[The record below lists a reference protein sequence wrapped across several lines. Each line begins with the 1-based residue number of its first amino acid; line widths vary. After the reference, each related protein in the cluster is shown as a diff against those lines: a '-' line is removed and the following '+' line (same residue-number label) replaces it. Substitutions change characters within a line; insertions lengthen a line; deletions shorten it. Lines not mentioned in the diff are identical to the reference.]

1 MSALSAWV
9 AAIFVAVVV
18 TIGAEL
24 LFSDTRMSKFIRSV
38 TATVTL
44 LIIVM
49 PLPLLIKSGFSGTR
63 DNVLEYN
70 PPLDESYI
78 DFVAG
83 KRLAA
88 VESALETELEKA
100 GIDGAKAEI
109 SGKTVNGETEIV
121 QVKINLTD
129 SVIDEKLGHINMNE
143 LAVTTTC
150 NYLGVEK
157 SKVIAYGQK
166 DR

>member
-1 MSALSAWV
+1 MTALSAWIT
-9 AAIFVAVVV
+9 AIFVAVVV

-24 LFSDTRMSKFIRSV
+24 LFSDTRMSKFIRSA

-44 LIIVM
+44 LIIVI
-49 PLPLLIKSGFSGTR
+49 PLQSLIKSGFSDTH

-70 PPLDESYI
+70 PTLDERYI
-78 DFVAG
+78 EFVAE
-83 KRLAA
+83 KRFAA
-88 VESALETELEKA
+88 VESALEVELEKA
-100 GIDGAKAEI
+100 GISGAKAEI

-157 SKVIAYGQK
+157 SKVIAYG
-166 DR
+166 

>member
-1 MSALSAWV
+1 MSALSAWIT
-9 AAIFVAVVV
+9 AIFVAVIV

-49 PLPLLIKSGFSGTR
+49 PLPSLIKSGFSGTG
-63 DNVLEYN
+63 DNAFEYN
-70 PPLDESYI
+70 PTLDERFI
-78 DFVAG
+78 EFVAG

-88 VESALETELEKA
+88 VESSLETELEEA
-100 GIDGAKAEI
+100 GISGAKAEI

-143 LAVTTTC
+143 LAVTTAC
-150 NYLGVEK
+150 KYLGVEK
-157 SKVIAYGQK
+157 SKVIAYG
-166 DR
+166 